1 MAPPAPD
8 TDQRAYAGP
17 RPQAASLPL
26 ASKVV
31 PAWALLPLRLFL
43 GLTFIDA
50 GLGKLLSPA
59 YFGAGPRGFATLAES
74 FAKGSPLAGPVR
86 AVVLAHPFLFAL
98 LLAVLEL
105 VAGICT
111 VIGLASRLAAG
122 IGLGPSLAS
131 FHRGLAGPA
140 VLLRRRP
147 AVCRRLANAA
157 AGRPRRPAQRGR
169 HAAATLPLRAR
180 AGRRRQGSR
189 HGARH
194 ARGRRCGTVGRRA

>member
-8 TDQRAYAGP
+8 TDQRADAGP

-74 FAKGSPLAGPVR
+74 FAKGSPLAGLCGQWYWPTR
-86 AVVLAHPFLFAL
+86 SCSPCCWPFWSWWP
-98 LLAVLEL
+98 
-105 VAGICT
+105 G
-111 VIGLASRLAAG
+111 S
-122 IGLGPSLAS
+122 
-131 FHRGLAGPA
+131 
-140 VLLRRRP
+140 
-147 AVCRRLANAA
+147 
-157 AGRPRRPAQRGR
+157 
-169 HAAATLPLRAR
+169 AR
-180 AGRRRQGSR
+180 
-189 HGARH
+189 
-194 ARGRRCGTVGRRA
+194 